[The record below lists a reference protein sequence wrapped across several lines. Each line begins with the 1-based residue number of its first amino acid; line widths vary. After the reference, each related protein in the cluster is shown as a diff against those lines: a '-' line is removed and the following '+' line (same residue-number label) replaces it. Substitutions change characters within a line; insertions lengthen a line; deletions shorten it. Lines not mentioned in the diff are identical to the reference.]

1 MLMVPCSHI
10 IYQGNKM
17 ERGLDTNTPQNTL
30 LPCLN
35 GWMCVSLPHSHFT
48 HTHTLIYAHT
58 HLHAHSLS
66 HLFTHT
72 HTHTF
77 IYIHTHTHLFTQ
89 TQRKRE
95 INDHYEFILYK

>member
-48 HTHTLIYAHT
+48 HTHTYLR
-58 HLHAHSLS
+58 
-66 HLFTHT
+66 THT
-72 HTHTF
+72 FACTLTLTF